1 MTSRDISAAA
11 AVAAPNAIAIELRE
25 ALGADLVARMTRVEN
40 ELVDQWAAG
49 GQAPSAQDKQTL
61 RAVFEIYKTL
71 AGPQTP
77 KLARAWLLGL
87 NPDFERRQ
95 PAEVFASGQARD
107 VLLKAENYVNS

>member
-1 MTSRDISAAA
+1 MTSQDISAAA
-11 AVAAPNAIAIELRE
+11 AIAAPDAIARELRE
-25 ALGADLVARMTRVEN
+25 ALGADLVARMTRVDP

-49 GQAPSAQDKQTL
+49 GQAPSAQDEQTL

-87 NPDFERRQ
+87 NPNFESQQ

-107 VLLKAENYVNS
+107 VLIEAENYVNS